1 MRALSRLIS
10 RTITNSIE
18 NSKYRDYIWFA
29 FSIAVSLVL
38 IYTIYYNFTNGKMDT
53 TKIIGVV
60 LCSIILL
67 LMIMAAIVFF
77 KKIREK

>member
-29 FSIAVSLVL
+29 FSVAVSLVL
-38 IYTIYYNFTNGKMDT
+38 IYTIYYNFTNGKMHT

-67 LMIMAAIVFF
+67 LMIMSAIVFF

>member
-29 FSIAVSLVL
+29 FSVAVSLVL

>member
-38 IYTIYYNFTNGKMDT
+38 IYTIYYNSTNGKMDT

-67 LMIMAAIVFF
+67 LMIMSAIVFF

>member
-10 RTITNSIE
+10 RAITNSIE
-18 NSKYRDYIWFA
+18 NSKHRDYIWFV
-29 FSIAVSLVL
+29 FSVAVSLVL

-67 LMIMAAIVFF
+67 LMIMSAIVFL
-77 KKIREK
+77 KKNREK

>member
-29 FSIAVSLVL
+29 FSVAVSLVL

-77 KKIREK
+77 KKMREK

>member
-10 RTITNSIE
+10 RAITNSIE

-29 FSIAVSLVL
+29 FSVAVSLVL
-38 IYTIYYNFTNGKMDT
+38 IYTIYYNSTNGKMDT

-67 LMIMAAIVFF
+67 LMILSAIVFL

>member
-38 IYTIYYNFTNGKMDT
+38 IYTIYYNFTNGKLDHNM
-53 TKIIGVV
+53 IIGVV

-67 LMIMAAIVFF
+67 LMIMSAIVFF

>member
-1 MRALSRLIS
+1 VRALSRLIS